1 MEFIGMKYSVKSSR
15 RVAVR
20 AAGFGLLLPLAALL
34 ASPAAMAQKIGT
46 YTGTNNEGDEVQVVV
61 ASDGNGGL
69 EISGLGDGGTV
80 YCTQSNTTYGYG
92 VGFSGNLAEIM
103 GKKATFDQGYTN
115 VAMNSNFK
123 FKGNN
128 VSGKMQFS
136 VPILDSFT
144 VAEACATKPQTF
156 TASFGGAFHKMKFQG
171 ALSWPLASH
180 K

>member
-1 MEFIGMKYSVKSSR
+1 MNYSITSSR
-15 RVAVR
+15 RFAVR
-20 AAGFGLLLPLAALL
+20 AAGIGLLLPLAALL
-34 ASPAAMAQKIGT
+34 AAPAAMAQKIGT

-69 EISGLGDGGTV
+69 EISGLADGGTV
-80 YCTQSNTTYGYG
+80 YCTQSNTSYGYG
-92 VGFSGNLAEIM
+92 VGFSGSLAEIM
-103 GKKATFDQGYTN
+103 GKKATFDMGYTN
-115 VAMNSNFK
+115 VAMMSNFT

-128 VSGKMQFS
+128 VKGKMQFS

-156 TASFGGAFHKMKFQG
+156 TATFGGASYKPKFHG
-171 ALSWPLASH
+171 ALAWPLAAH